1 MNPPIDRQGDL
12 NLDECRVLDNLTRC
26 EGATR
31 VHSTN
36 VVVHAAIANI
46 RTGRKFMAAMSRRAM
61 LTNVLPG
68 AVVAVAGVGAIGWA
82 VAPEVADAMPLA
94 IAKGN
99 HFKVDD
105 LVEEAQVV
113 IVNPRRRRRR
123 WVCWWHRGRRR
134 CGWRW

>member
-1 MNPPIDRQGDL
+1 
-12 NLDECRVLDNLTRC
+12 
-26 EGATR
+26 
-31 VHSTN
+31 
-36 VVVHAAIANI
+36 
-46 RTGRKFMAAMSRRAM
+46 MAAMSRRAI

-68 AVVAVAGVGAIGWA
+68 AAVAIAGVGTIGWA

-94 IAKGN
+94 VARGN

-105 LVEEAQVV
+105 FVEKAQVV
-113 IVNPRRRRRR
+113 VVHPRRRRRRR